1 MGRYGCQVRKERE
14 KMDKATKSELIAKF
28 ARKEG
33 DTGSPEVQVSILTA
47 RINELTEHL
56 RSNKKD
62 HSTRRGLLAMV
73 SRRKKLLAYLAKENH
88 DAYVALT
95 DALKIRR
102 K

>member
-1 MGRYGCQVRKERE
+1 MNNSENAFGHERKI
-14 KMDKATKSELIAKF
+14 MDKATKSELIAKF
-28 ARKEG
+28 GRKEG

-73 SRRKKLLAYLAKENH
+73 SRRKKLLSYLAKENH
-88 DAYVALT
+88 EAYLALT
-95 DALKIRR
+95 DALKVRR